1 LYKILDH
8 IISFIETI
16 CQELILF
23 SAVGFLI
30 GGLDELIVDLIW
42 LVRQLWR
49 KWIVYPK
56 FTRATSKTITPPRS
70 PGHLAVFIPA
80 WDESAVIAEM
90 LTAATARYS
99 GAEYTIFVGCY
110 PNDRPTIAAVKS
122 VRHPAIQLAICDND
136 GPTTKADCLN
146 TLWRELKVQQLL
158 TGINYKAVIL
168 HDAEDLVSPDE
179 LIIFDR
185 LIETNALVQ
194 LPVIPIVDP
203 ESRWI
208 SGHYCDEFAEAH
220 CKTLVVREFLGAGIP
235 AAGVGCAVRCDA
247 LARLAA
253 QRGGNPFDVDSLTED
268 YELGLRLHTLGEKT
282 IFVRLPQH
290 GEDSVAAT
298 KAHFPATLETAV
310 RQKTRWITGIALAG
324 WDRLGWGQGVFEC
337 WMRLRDRRAVIAA
350 VILTAAYLAMLL
362 MAILWGVGLFTGS
375 QPEMIGGVTEI
386 LIVINIILLFWR
398 MVIRAYFVTQLYG
411 WHQGMISI
419 PRTLVGNVI
428 AIMAARRAVTQYWGI
443 AKGQRLVWDK
453 TAHKFPSG
461 NNLR

>member
-1 LYKILDH
+1 LDH
-8 IISFIETI
+8 FITSIEI
-16 CQELILF
+16 ACQELILF
-23 SAVGFLI
+23 AAVGFLI
-30 GGLDELIVDLIW
+30 GGVDELIIDLIW
-42 LVRQLWR
+42 MARQLWR
-49 KWIVYPK
+49 KWFVYPK
-56 FTRATSKTITPPRS
+56 FVRATSKTITPPRS
-70 PGHLAVFIPA
+70 PGHLAVFIPT

-110 PNDRPTIAAVKS
+110 PNDQPTISAVKS
-122 VRHPAIQLAICDND
+122 VRRPEIRLVMCDNE

-158 TGINYKAVIL
+158 AGVNYKAVIL
-168 HDAEDLVSPDE
+168 HDAEDLVSADE
-179 LIIFDR
+179 LMIFDR

-203 ESRWI
+203 DSRWI

-253 QRGGNPFDVDSLTED
+253 ERGGNPFDVDSLTED
-268 YELGLRLHTLGEKT
+268 YELGLRLHALGEKT

-290 GEDSVAAT
+290 GEASVAAT

-350 VILTAAYLAMLL
+350 VILTTAYLAMLL
-362 MAILWGVGLFTGS
+362 MTILWGVGLFTGS
-375 QPEMIGGVTEI
+375 QPEMISQATQA
-386 LIVINIILLFWR
+386 LIGINILLLFWR
-398 MVIRAYFVTQLYG
+398 MMMRAYFVTQLYG
-411 WHQGMISI
+411 WREGLTSI

-428 AIMAARRAVTQYWGI
+428 AIMAARRAVFQYLRI
-443 AKGQRLVWDK
+443 AKGQQLAWDK

-461 NNLR
+461 NNLL

>member
-1 LYKILDH
+1 M
-8 IISFIETI
+8 
-16 CQELILF
+16 
-23 SAVGFLI
+23 
-30 GGLDELIVDLIW
+30 
-42 LVRQLWR
+42 VRHLWR
-49 KWIVYPK
+49 KIFVYRK
-56 FTRATSKTITPPRS
+56 FDRATSKTITHPRS

-80 WDESAVIAEM
+80 WDESEVIAEM

-99 GAEYTIFVGCY
+99 GAQYTIFVGCY
-110 PNDRPTIAAVKS
+110 PNDQPTIAAVKS
-122 VRHPAIQLAICDND
+122 VDHPAIQLVLCDND

-146 TLWRELKVQQLL
+146 TLWRELKVQQFHRSV
-158 TGINYKAVIL
+158 TYKAVIL

-220 CKTLVVREFLGAGIP
+220 CKTLVVREFLGAGVP

-253 QRGGNPFDVDSLTED
+253 DRGGNPFDVDSLTED
-268 YELGLRLHTLGEKT
+268 YELGLRLHALGEKT
-282 IFVRLPQH
+282 IFVRLPLH
-290 GEDSVAAT
+290 GEASVAAT

-324 WDRLGWGQGVFEC
+324 WDRLGWGQGAFEF

-350 VILTAAYLAMLL
+350 VILTSAYLAVLL
-362 MAILWGVGLFTGS
+362 MVISWGIGLLRGS
-375 QPEMIGGVTEI
+375 QSEMIGPTTEAI
-386 LIVINIILLFWR
+386 IAVNIMLLFWR
-398 MVIRAYFVTQLYG
+398 MAMRAYFVTQLYG
-411 WHQGMISI
+411 WREGLISI

-428 AIMAARRAVTQYWGI
+428 AIMAARRAVIQYWGI
-443 AKGQRLVWDK
+443 AKGQRPVWDK

-461 NNLR
+461 NNLG

>member
-1 LYKILDH
+1 LNYITISIE
-8 IISFIETI
+8 II
-16 CQELILF
+16 CRELTLF
-23 SAVGFLI
+23 AAIGFLI
-30 GGLDELIVDLIW
+30 GGIDELIVDIIW
-42 LVRQLWR
+42 IVRQLWR
-49 KWIVYPK
+49 RSFVYRK
-56 FTRATSKTITPPRS
+56 FDRATNKTITPPRR

-80 WDESAVIAEM
+80 WDESEVIAEM

-99 GAEYTIFVGCY
+99 GAQYTIFVGCY
-110 PNDRPTIAAVKS
+110 PNDQPTIAAVKS
-122 VRHPAIQLAICDND
+122 VDHPAIQLVLCDND

-146 TLWRELKVQQLL
+146 TLWRELKVQQLHRSV
-158 TGINYKAVIL
+158 TYKAVIL

-220 CKTLVVREFLGAGIP
+220 CKTLVVREFLGAGVP

-247 LARLAA
+247 LVRLAA
-253 QRGGNPFDVDSLTED
+253 DRGGNPFDVDSLTED
-268 YELGLRLHTLGEKT
+268 YELGLRLHALGEKT
-282 IFVRLPQH
+282 IFVRLPLH
-290 GEDSVAAT
+290 GEASVAAT

-324 WDRLGWGQGVFEC
+324 WDRLGWGESTFEC

-350 VILTAAYLAMLL
+350 VILTSAYLAALL
-362 MAILWGVGLFTGS
+362 MAISWGIGLLTGS
-375 QPEMIGGVTEI
+375 RPEMIGSATEA
-386 LIVINIILLFWR
+386 LIAVNIMLLFWR
-398 MVIRAYFVTQLYG
+398 MAMRAYFVAQLYG
-411 WHQGMISI
+411 WREGLISI

-428 AIMAARRAVTQYWGI
+428 AIMAARRAVIQYWGI
-443 AKGQRLVWDK
+443 AKGQRAVWDK

>member
-1 LYKILDH
+1 MDYITTFTE
-8 IISFIETI
+8 II
-16 CQELILF
+16 CKELILF
-23 SAVGFLI
+23 AAVGFLI
-30 GGLDELIVDLIW
+30 GGLDELTIDVIW
-42 LVRQLWR
+42 MARQLWR
-49 KWIVYPK
+49 KLFVYPK
-56 FTRATSKTITPPRS
+56 FARATSKTITPPRS

-90 LTAATARYS
+90 LTATTARYCS
-99 GAEYTIFVGCY
+99 AEYTIFVGCY
-110 PNDRPTIAAVKS
+110 PNDQQTIAAVKS
-122 VRHPAIQLAICDND
+122 VGHPAIQLVLCDND

-146 TLWRELKVQQLL
+146 TLWRELKVQKLL
-158 TGINYKAVIL
+158 RNVNYKAVIL

-179 LIIFDR
+179 LFIFDR

-220 CKTLVVREFLGAGIP
+220 CKTLVVREFLGAGVP
-235 AAGVGCAVRCDA
+235 AAGVGCALRCDA

-253 QRGGNPFDVDSLTED
+253 DRGGNPFDVDSLTED
-268 YELGLRLHTLGEKT
+268 YELGLRLHALGEKT
-282 IFVRLPQH
+282 IFVRLPLH
-290 GEDSVAAT
+290 GEASVVAT

-324 WDRLGWGQGVFEC
+324 WDRLGWGQGAFEF

-350 VILTAAYLAMLL
+350 VILTSAYLAALL
-362 MAILWGVGLFTGS
+362 MAISWGIGLLTGS
-375 QPEMIGGVTEI
+375 RPEMVGPVTEA
-386 LIVINIILLFWR
+386 LIAVNIMLLFWR
-398 MVIRAYFVTQLYG
+398 MAMRAYFVTQLYG
-411 WHQGMISI
+411 WREGLISI

-428 AIMAARRAVTQYWGI
+428 AILAAWRAVIQYWGI
-443 AKGQRLVWDK
+443 AKGQRPVWDK

-461 NNLR
+461 NNLG

>member
-1 LYKILDH
+1 M
-8 IISFIETI
+8 I
-16 CQELILF
+16 CRELTLF
-23 SAVGFLI
+23 AAIGFLI
-30 GGLDELIVDLIW
+30 GGIDELIVDIIW
-42 LVRQLWR
+42 IVRQLWR
-49 KWIVYPK
+49 KSFVYRK
-56 FTRATSKTITPPRS
+56 FDRATSKTMTSPRS

-80 WDESAVIAEM
+80 WDESEVIAEM

-99 GAEYTIFVGCY
+99 GAQYAIFVGCY
-110 PNDRPTIAAVKS
+110 PNDQPTIAAVKS
-122 VRHPAIQLAICDND
+122 VDHPAIQLVLCDND

-146 TLWRELKVQQLL
+146 TLWRELKVQQLHRGV
-158 TGINYKAVIL
+158 TYKAVIL

-194 LPVIPIVDP
+194 LPVVPIVDP

-220 CKTLVVREFLGAGIP
+220 CKTLVVREFLGAGVP

-253 QRGGNPFDVDSLTED
+253 DRGGNPFDVDSLTED
-268 YELGLRLHTLGEKT
+268 YELGLRLHALGEKT
-282 IFVRLPQH
+282 IFVRLPLH
-290 GEDSVAAT
+290 GEASVAAT

-324 WDRLGWGQGVFEC
+324 WDRLGWGQGAFEC

-350 VILTAAYLAMLL
+350 VILTSAYLAALL
-362 MAILWGVGLFTGS
+362 MVVSWGIGLFTGS
-375 QPEMIGGVTEI
+375 RPETIGPVTEAI
-386 LIVINIILLFWR
+386 IAVNIMLLFWR
-398 MVIRAYFVTQLYG
+398 MAMRAYFVTQLYG
-411 WHQGMISI
+411 WREGLISI

-428 AIMAARRAVTQYWGI
+428 AIMAARRAVIQYWGI
-443 AKGQRLVWDK
+443 AKGQRPIWDK
-453 TAHKFPSG
+453 TSHKFPSG
-461 NNLR
+461 NNLG

>member
-1 LYKILDH
+1 MY
-8 IISFIETI
+8 S
-16 CQELILF
+16 
-23 SAVGFLI
+23 
-30 GGLDELIVDLIW
+30 
-42 LVRQLWR
+42 
-49 KWIVYPK
+49 K
-56 FTRATSKTITPPRS
+56 FARATSKTITPPGS

-80 WDESAVIAEM
+80 WDESAVIAKM
-90 LTAATARYS
+90 LAATITRYRC
-99 GAEYTIFVGCY
+99 AEYTIFVGCY
-110 PNDRPTIAAVKS
+110 PNDQPTIAAVKS
-122 VRHPAIQLAICDND
+122 VEHPAIQLVLCDSD

-146 TLWRELKVQQLL
+146 TLWRKLKMHQSHSNV
-158 TGINYKAVIL
+158 NYKAVIL
-168 HDAEDLVSPDE
+168 HDAEDLVSADE

-203 ESRWI
+203 ESRWV

-220 CKTLVVREFLGAGIP
+220 CKTLVVREFLGAGVP

-253 QRGGNPFDVDSLTED
+253 DRGGNPFDVDSLTED

-282 IFVRLPQH
+282 IFVRLPLH
-290 GEDSVAAT
+290 GEASVAAT

-324 WDRLGWGQGVFEC
+324 WDRLGWGQGAFEF

-350 VILTAAYLAMLL
+350 VILTSAYLAALL
-362 MAILWGVGLFTGS
+362 MAISWGIGLLRGS
-375 QPEMIGGVTEI
+375 RPEMIGPTTEAI
-386 LIVINIILLFWR
+386 IVVNIILLFWR
-398 MVIRAYFVTQLYG
+398 MAMRAYFVTQLYG
-411 WHQGMISI
+411 WREGLISI

-428 AIMAARRAVTQYWGI
+428 AIMAAWRAVIQYWGI
-443 AKGQRLVWDK
+443 AKGQRPVWDK